1 MKKENI
7 QTYILTPFLSVAG
20 FIVIVAGMIQAK
32 SILIPILLSVF
43 FSIISAH
50 PIFWLKRKKVPYSLA
65 VMMVLLGFMIIFI
78 LFGGLIGN
86 SLSNFT
92 DNVPV
97 YSANLKNISTG
108 FVDQLSQWG
117 IKIQSDQFLGF
128 INPGNLLKY
137 TAQGLTEIGSLVS
150 DTLLI
155 MIISVFILMEVRSFI
170 VKANVIELVQHKSL
184 KYLDEIGE
192 SIRHYLSIKTLVSLF
207 TGILV
212 TLWLLILGIDY
223 PVLWGLIAF
232 LLNYIPNIGSIIA
245 AIPAVLLALIQQ
257 GVGGMIWTA
266 AGYLVVNLV
275 MGNIIEPK
283 MMGKGLGL
291 STLVVFLS
299 LIFWGYIFGAVGM
312 FLSVPLTMAIKIML
326 EQQENTHWIA
336 MLLGTTRD
344 AKKIHDEYHR
354 HQHE

>member
-1 MKKENI
+1 MIKKENF
-7 QTYILTPFLSVAG
+7 QTHILSPFLTVAG
-20 FIVIVAGMIQAK
+20 GIVIIAGIMQAK

-43 FSIISAH
+43 ISIISAH
-50 PIFWLKRKKVPYSLA
+50 PIFWLKKKKVPYGLA
-65 VMMVLLGFMIIFI
+65 VLIVLLGFLILFV

-86 SLSNFT
+86 SLVNFT

-97 YSANLKNISTG
+97 YSANLKNMTTG
-108 FVDQLSQWG
+108 FARQLNQWG
-117 IKIQSDQFLGF
+117 IHIRSDQFLEL

-137 TAQGLTEIGSLVS
+137 TAQGLSEVGSLVS
-150 DTLLI
+150 NTLLI

-184 KYLDEIGE
+184 KYLDEIGN
-192 SIRHYLSIKTLVSLF
+192 SIRHYLTIKTLVSLL
-207 TGILV
+207 TGFLI
-212 TLWLLILGIDY
+212 TIWLLIIGVDY
-223 PVLWGLIAF
+223 PILWGLIAF

-245 AIPAVLLALIQQ
+245 AIPVVLLALIQL
-257 GVGGMIWTA
+257 GAGGMIWTA

-275 MGNIIEPK
+275 MGNIVEPRI
-283 MMGKGLGL
+283 MGKGLGL

-299 LIFWGYIFGAVGM
+299 LIFWGYIFGAIGM

-326 EQQENTHWIA
+326 EQQENTRWIA

-344 AKKIHDEYHR
+344 AKKIKDSFYQE
-354 HQHE
+354 